1 MIIPQSRL
9 ALGGFRTRRT
19 VRPRLISTGWKGVR
33 RALSDA
39 IQSSLTFADCAISYI
54 AYRANP
60 RAGYIAQL
68 LSASTAGHTQ
78 SVRLDLGGVAV
89 PHVDLENCAN
99 TLLSALSET
108 DRALLNPHLEP
119 VELDRGQVLVP
130 LNEPIEYVHFLQN
143 GIASITAR
151 SPDSGVTEIGII
163 GRDGM
168 CGTSLLLC
176 DDRSPH
182 ETFIQ
187 VAPADALRLKAE
199 RFTAAVEASATLRQI
214 MLRYVKTL
222 LVQAGQCAVANARH
236 QIEARL
242 ARWLLMC
249 HDRTDGDEIALTHEF
264 MAVMIAAQRSG
275 VTVALHILEGTGT
288 IRSRRNL
295 VVIRNRAK
303 LEELAGDAYGVAE
316 AEYRR
321 LIGPLGS
328 TPQRG
333 IGVVPPYANSL

>member
-1 MIIPQSRL
+1 MSMGRE
-9 ALGGFRTRRT
+9 
-19 VRPRLISTGWKGVR
+19 GVH
-33 RALSDA
+33 RALYGP
-39 IQSSLTFADCAISYI
+39 IQFSPTLADCAVSYK
-54 AYRANP
+54 AFRANP
-60 RAGYIAQL
+60 CASYIAQL
-68 LSASTAGHTQ
+68 LSASTAGQTQ
-78 SVRLDLGGVAV
+78 GFRLNLGEVGVL
-89 PHVDLENCAN
+89 HVDLEHCAN
-99 TLLSALSET
+99 TLLGALSEA
-108 DRALLNPHLEP
+108 DRALLKPHLES

-130 LNEPIEYVHFLQN
+130 LNEPIEYVHFLQS

-151 SPDSGVTEIGII
+151 SPETGVTEIGII

-187 VAPADALRLKAE
+187 VAPADALRIRAE
-199 RFTAAVEASATLRQI
+199 RFTAAVEASATLRQV

-222 LVQAGQCAVANARH
+222 LVQAGQCAAANARH

-249 HDRTDGDEIALTHEF
+249 HDRIDGDEIALTHEF

-295 VVIRNRAK
+295 VVIRDRGK
-303 LEELAGDAYGVAE
+303 LEELAGDGYGVAE

-328 TPQRG
+328 
-333 IGVVPPYANSL
+333 PPSDALGLHHLARDVRAWPAPSGSTS